1 MGCDGGTIPRRD
13 ELVRLKKKPEQVR
26 FILQTISENNS
37 LNLIYFLIRYAQKD
51 KDAEREFRWLH
62 CALSQQRLQE
72 PIVMCGLGRLY
83 SKQNVIE
90 QLLEKDKMPEAVKH
104 IKSMKDIKQL
114 TLTPNP
120 AFTEE
125 DKTEGLL
132 DSRHA
137 PYICKLIGLEMS
149 GKFRF
154 VALWSCGC
162 VMSERALKEIKGKSP
177 GNCPL
182 CQTAF
187 SIEDVIVLN
196 ASDEDLELMKV
207 KIEMREAKKK
217 AHKKE
222 KKDKKSKEDNN
233 KQQNGIKEEETIK
246 QESETCEASTS
257 KSTTAI
263 VGNSV
268 TAKAKEETS
277 TKSTSSST
285 ISKPKIVANPKRLG
299 ATTGVLEDPEL
310 KRLKTD
316 YSVAKDPKASDVYKS
331 LFTSHKSEKEQ
342 TRAHWVTY
350 NPFYN

>member
-13 ELVRLKKKPEQVR
+13 ELVRLKKKPEQ
-26 FILQTISENNS
+26 
-37 LNLIYFLIRYAQKD
+37 KD

-62 CALSQQRLQE
+62 CALTQQRLQE

-104 IKSMKDIKQL
+104 IKNMKDIKEL
-114 TLTPNP
+114 NLTPNP

-132 DSRHA
+132 DTRHA
-137 PYICKLIGLEMS
+137 PYVCKLIGLEMS

-154 VALWSCGC
+154 VGLWTCGC
-162 VMSERALKEIKGKSP
+162 VMSERALKEIKCSSSGT
-177 GNCPL
+177 CPS
-182 CQTAF
+182 CQQPFAV
-187 SIEDVIVLN
+187 EDVIVLN

-207 KIEMREAKKK
+207 KIEMRQAKKK
-217 AHKKE
+217 ASKKD
-222 KKDKKSKEDNN
+222 KKDKKSKV
-233 KQQNGIKEEETIK
+233 NGAELEVKEETK
-246 QESETCEASTS
+246 SSSETQDPNLPSTS
-257 KSTTAI
+257 KSA
-263 VGNSV
+263 
-268 TAKAKEETS
+268 AEETTS
-277 TKSTSSST
+277 SESKVNGASTSSS
-285 ISKPKIVANPKRLG
+285 SQSVKHKLVANPKRLG
-299 ATTGVLEDPEL
+299 ITSGALEDPEI

-331 LFTSHKSEKEQ
+331 LFTSHKSEQEQ